1 MLFEK
6 GTGIGKNVMN
16 NLLKLHFEKVGLQTS
31 VQDFGRIGHQ
41 ASGVPVGGAMD
52 QKSMKRA
59 NLLVG
64 NPLDTPVLEITL
76 LGPRIRM
83 EGSGVIAIAGADLSA
98 QINGKRLLLNQL
110 IKVEDGDILK
120 FGRPKRGCRAYL
132 AVGGEW
138 LLPEW
143 LGSRSAAFYLPD
155 ATPESIPT
163 KGSTI
168 GIRAWEGHQL
178 SEISWL
184 DGEEVPEYS
193 IRVLPGPEF
202 DTFSRVEVAHFF
214 SQQYEVSNDSNRMG
228 YRLEADVK
236 IEGKRKELI
245 SSAVV
250 PGTIQ
255 ITSAGNPIILMRDAQ
270 TTGGYHRILNVIEE
284 DLNKI
289 AQMKAREKLRFSICK
304 SSNPFKLL
312 T

>member
-41 ASGVPVGGAMD
+41 AFGVPVGGAMD
-52 QKSMKRA
+52 QKSMKQA

-64 NPLDTPVLEITL
+64 NPLNAPVLEITL

-83 EGSGVIAIAGADLSA
+83 EGSGRIAICGADLSA
-98 QINGKRLLLNQL
+98 QINGHLLPLNQL
-110 IKVEDGDILK
+110 VKVDNGDVLK
-120 FGRPKRGCRAYL
+120 FGRPIKGCRAYL

-143 LGSRSAAFYLPD
+143 LGSKSAAFYLPE

-168 GIRAWEGHQL
+168 SIRTSEINQL
-178 SEISWL
+178 SEISL
-184 DGEEVPEYS
+184 FDEEKVVTEYA

-202 DTFSRVEVAHFF
+202 EAFPRIAIAQFF
-214 SQQYEVSNDSNRMG
+214 SQIYKVSNDSNRMG
-228 YRLEADVK
+228 YRLDADWK

-245 SSAVV
+245 SSPIV

-255 ITSAGNPIILMRDAQ
+255 ITASGDPIILMRDAQ
-270 TTGGYHRILNVIEE
+270 TTGGYYRMANVIEE
-284 DLNKI
+284 DINKV
-289 AQMKAREKLRFSICK
+289 AQIKPGEKLKFVLHQK
-304 SSNPFKLL
+304 
-312 T
+312 